1 MEGHLA
7 GTGDCPVT
15 RVLLGTFMHTPV
27 LGQVEVLEDAL
38 IDLSEEGAIVRVRK
52 PGDDGYA
59 ETLKGDIERM
69 PKGAYVLPGFCDLH
83 VHAPQW
89 PQLGKALDV
98 PLEVWLQQYTF
109 PLEARY
115 ADVTFAER
123 AYSSLVDGLLANG
136 TTTALYFA
144 TQHQAAT
151 RRLAEICLEKGQRAL
166 IGKVVMDNAEQCPS
180 FYCETT
186 EDGLRGTADFI
197 AFVNS
202 HAGNRAGRVK
212 PVITPRFIPSCT
224 DEALKGLGALA
235 KSCGCHVQTHC
246 SESDWQHAY
255 VLDRH
260 GVSDT
265 ESLDR
270 FGLLTRHTVL
280 AHANFISGA
289 DMDTIQARG
298 AGVAHCP
305 LSNHYFSNAVFPL
318 RRALEKGV
326 RVGLG
331 TDISG
336 GPSASLFD
344 NIRWAVASSRAL
356 DDGVDSA
363 LPYERRGVRNSAVDW
378 KTAFYLATKGGAD
391 VLDLPV
397 GAFEPGRAFD
407 AILIDPQA
415 KGGTVTVFD
424 GLDTPEDVFQKIVY
438 TASKANIAKVWISGR
453 TVGGEA

>member
-1 MEGHLA
+1 M
-7 GTGDCPVT
+7 TKT
-15 RVLLGTFMHTPV
+15 LLGTFMHAPV
-27 LGQVEVLEDAL
+27 QGQVEVLEDAL
-38 IDLSEEGAIVRVRK
+38 IEIDGNGRIVRVRK
-52 PGDDGYA
+52 PGEDGYA
-59 ETLKGDIERM
+59 AALTGEVERT
-69 PKGAYVLPGFCDLH
+69 PEGTYVLPGFCDLH

-89 PQLGKALDV
+89 PQLGKALEV
-98 PLEVWLQQYTF
+98 PLEVWLQQHTF

-115 ADVTFAER
+115 ADLAFAER
-123 AYSSLVDGLLANG
+123 AYSGLVDDLLANG

-166 IGKVVMDNAEQCPS
+166 IGKVVMDNAEQCPA

-186 EDGLRGTADFI
+186 DEGLRGTEDFI
-197 AFVNS
+197 AFVHGHPANQ
-202 HAGNRAGRVK
+202 AGRVK

-246 SESDWQHAY
+246 SESDWEHNY
-255 VLDRH
+255 VLERH
-260 GVSDT
+260 SVTDT

-289 DMDTIQARG
+289 DMDTIHARG
-298 AGVAHCP
+298 AGIAHCP

-336 GPSASLFD
+336 GPSASLLD
-344 NIRWAVASSRAL
+344 NVRWAVASSRAL
-356 DDGVDSA
+356 DDGVDA
-363 LPYERRGVRNSAVDW
+363 ARPYDARGVRGSAVDW
-378 KTAFYLATKGGAD
+378 KTAFYLATRGGAD

-407 AILIDPQA
+407 AILIDPLA
-415 KGGTVTVFD
+415 RGGTLNPFD
-424 GLDTPEDVFQKIVY
+424 GFDTLEDVFQKIVY
-438 TASKANIAKVWISGR
+438 TASKANIARVWVAGTVVSG
-453 TVGGEA
+453 AN

>member
-1 MEGHLA
+1 M
-7 GTGDCPVT
+7 T
-15 RVLLGTFMHTPV
+15 RTLLGTFMHTPV
-27 LGQVEVLEDAL
+27 MGRIEVLDNAL
-38 IDLSEEGAIVRVRK
+38 IELDGDGTIVRIRK
-52 PGDDGYA
+52 PGQDEYA
-59 ETLKGDIERM
+59 EALAGDIERM
-69 PKGAYVLPGFCDLH
+69 PEGSYVLPGFCDLH

-98 PLEVWLQQYTF
+98 PLEVWLQKHTF

-115 ADVTFAER
+115 ADLTFAER
-123 AYSSLVDGLLANG
+123 AYTGLVDDLLSNG

-166 IGKVVMDNAEQCPS
+166 IGKVVMDNVEQCPG

-186 EDGLRGTADFI
+186 EDGLRGTEDFI
-197 AFVNS
+197 AFV
-202 HAGNRAGRVK
+202 HGHPGNRSGLVK

-224 DEALKGLGALA
+224 DEALKGLGRLA
-235 KSCGCHVQTHC
+235 GSCGCHVQTHC
-246 SESDWQHAY
+246 SESDWEHNY

-270 FGLLTRHTVL
+270 FGLLTRLTIL
-280 AHANFISGA
+280 AHANFISDT
-289 DMDTIQARG
+289 DMDMIRARG
-298 AGVAHCP
+298 AGIAHCP

-336 GPSASLFD
+336 GPSASLLD

-356 DDGVDSA
+356 DDGVDA
-363 LPYERRGVRNSAVDW
+363 GLPYDARGVRQSMVDW
-378 KTAFYLATKGGAD
+378 KTAFYVATKGGAD
-391 VLDLPV
+391 ALDLPV
-397 GAFEPGRAFD
+397 GSFEPGRAFD
-407 AILIDPQA
+407 AVLIDPLA
-415 KGGTVTVFD
+415 RGGTLNLFD
-424 GLDTPEDVFQKIVY
+424 GVDTLEDAFQKIVY
-438 TASKANIAKVWISGR
+438 TASRANIARVWVAG
-453 TVGGEA
+453 TPVAGYT